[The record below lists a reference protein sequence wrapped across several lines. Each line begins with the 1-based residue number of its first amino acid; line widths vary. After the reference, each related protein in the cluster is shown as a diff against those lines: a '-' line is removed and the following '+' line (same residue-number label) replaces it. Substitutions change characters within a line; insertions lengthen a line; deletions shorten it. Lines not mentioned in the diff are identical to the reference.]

1 MLRPVASKACQPKH
15 SEHRQPKP
23 TPHKRTQLTLDHPC
37 GAWPRFSA
45 PSPCTVCVNL
55 CSVCAAAIAQHET
68 WLNRNRYLIVAAFRG
83 ISATNKRSTVNKS
96 RCVWCACALLHARP
110 AEIANK
116 TTDCSVARYP
126 RCVGAPLNKRR
137 RTTRT
142 TKQQTNKQ
150 KQHTIINHTV
160 VCAERGSLYSHRES
174 RIPHN

>member
-96 RCVWCACALLHARP
+96 RCVWCVCAPLHARP
-110 AEIANK
+110 AKIANK

-126 RCVGAPLNKRR
+126 RCVGAPQQEAPHNSNNK
-137 RTTRT
+137 T
-142 TKQQTNKQ
+142 TNKQ
-150 KQHTIINHTV
+150 TKTTHDHQ
-160 VCAERGSLYSHRES
+160 SHCSMR
-174 RIPHN
+174 

>member
-96 RCVWCACALLHARP
+96 RCVWCACAPVHARP

-126 RCVGAPLNKRR
+126 RCVGAPQQEAPHNSNNK
-137 RTTRT
+137 T
-142 TKQQTNKQ
+142 TNKQ
-150 KQHTIINHTV
+150 TKTTHDHQ
-160 VCAERGSLYSHRES
+160 SHCSMR
-174 RIPHN
+174 